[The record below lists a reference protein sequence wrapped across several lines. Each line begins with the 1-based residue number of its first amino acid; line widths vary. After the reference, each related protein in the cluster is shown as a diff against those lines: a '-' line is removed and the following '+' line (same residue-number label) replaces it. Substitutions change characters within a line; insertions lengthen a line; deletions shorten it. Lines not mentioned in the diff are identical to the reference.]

1 VEGKTSRHGPRSEWT
16 LGQNMNITTNVRT
29 IRVEGIPKLLFSALN
44 GVVESKAV
52 ELFKKVLYL
61 GKKGPMFNI
70 SA

>member
-1 VEGKTSRHGPRSEWT
+1 V
-16 LGQNMNITTNVRT
+16 NITTNVRT
-29 IRVEGIPKLLFSALN
+29 IRVEDITKLLFSALN